1 VAVNQFLGH
10 TSRVAMTN
18 RKGHAP
24 TAESNEQMYLFFE
37 LFLKPGKAKAEG
49 R

>member
-1 VAVNQFLGH
+1 
-10 TSRVAMTN
+10 MTN

-24 TAESNEQMYLFFE
+24 TAETNEQMYLFFE
-37 LFLKPGKAKAEG
+37 PFLQPGKANSPG

>member
-1 VAVNQFLGH
+1 MAVNKFLGH
-10 TSRVAMTN
+10 TNRVAMTN
-18 RKGHAP
+18 REGHAP

-37 LFLKPGKAKAEG
+37 LFLKPGKANAAD

>member
-1 VAVNQFLGH
+1 MAVNQFLGY
-10 TSRVAMTN
+10 SNRVAMTN

-37 LFLKPGKAKAEG
+37 LFLKPGKP
-49 R
+49 